1 MAKKVWDAP
10 IDKTVPWDGNSDT
23 DNMPVRGTRVEEF
36 IKETFEE
43 KIGVLHYDV
52 ANNRYLAFAD
62 QANLEVYL
70 ADPTQTQLVLGTFD
84 APFNYSAEITLTSAA
99 YNAVFYGSTGNYID
113 FTFDVKNKQGAST
126 GENVTVTYTFIR
138 NAVKQT
144 FTETRKFGDNVHF
157 NIDKYLGEGTN
168 TIIVGITG
176 QTTLA
181 ATTVAVTYQV
191 VNLAI
196 SDNVDVSTM
205 YNLSTGAKVMEVS
218 YTVSGYGTKVVEWYI
233 DGEQLPYVKV
243 EDEVV
248 DVSTTRTK
256 YITLANLSQGTHS
269 LQIRAYTTI
278 NGEKFYTDT
287 IYRDIIVYTGVSSDL
302 IIAMAA
308 TIPARYGVLGAGETP
323 SLYDI
328 IQYIPYELRF
338 ATYTSTNAQSTEVQ
352 VLIDGVLQGAVGSRN
367 GVENKFT
374 IISKTTGNKTLELK
388 HGDTVYTVPIYVAET
403 TMNLQEIKTDLM
415 LDFSALGKSNG
426 SPDRDVWEGNG
437 YTGTLTGFNWNNTS
451 GWVDNRLEMN
461 AGSTFALN
469 IAPLAGNPTSNGR
482 TIEIE
487 WSTKNVTNDD
497 EVICDLRNDDGVG
510 ILITATKVSMRS
522 SDGVVVE
529 TEYKSDENVRIGFVI
544 NRSSG
549 VSNQRLSFIYAN
561 GIVSRGE
568 KWAYSDSYTSDATIL
583 FRATEAAQVS
593 LKSIL
598 VYNTALTSD
607 QMLNNYTLYR
617 DTVADMMT
625 VYDRND
631 VYEDGTTV
639 FSTDKMMSRLP
650 VMIVTGDIPV
660 LENTSDKDTQ
670 IVVNIDYYNMQ
681 DVSKSFRMVGA
692 AMRPQGTSSMGYPKK
707 NFRIYTRKVDG
718 TILYD
723 ANGNIVEN
731 KLYSFKDKAQPV
743 DCWCLKADYAES
755 SGSHNTGIARLWN
768 DALFN
773 ATVSIDLGKDNP
785 HNVDGE
791 YVLRTEAQKKALAAG
806 YPYDVRTTID
816 GFPILLFYRPT
827 ANDDLIFIG
836 KYNFNNDKS
845 TESVFGF
852 TGIPDF
858 DNSHMQCWEVLNN
871 GNALALFTTTEG
883 FNEGWSEAFESR
895 YPDTKTPNTDDLK
908 AFCEWMVN
916 VSEED
921 FTTQKWEHM
930 DVFKMAAYWC
940 YLMRHAGADQF
951 VKNAMFTSE
960 DGQKFYYILYDN
972 DTINGLINT
981 GRLRIK
987 PTDNRQTVDEA
998 GAYVFAGHDS
1008 RLWNML
1014 ENDLEF
1020 MQIVSAVDNALYSS
1034 GISYTNTI
1042 KIFDEE
1048 QADKWVERVYNQDA
1062 QYKYVG
1068 PFVEKGIDNLF
1079 MLQGKRD
1086 LHRRW
1091 WLAKRFS
1098 IYDAKFV
1105 SGTYKSQAMEFKC
1118 INGTPA
1124 GQQFSITAG
1133 YPLDYGYGINNV
1145 PRSFGI
1151 TLGMGESHTFTT
1163 AEVVNLG
1170 DPIRVYAAPNI
1181 AKLDLSPMSSKL
1193 AVVTV
1198 TNAYDE
1204 ALGTKLTHLI
1214 LGNASQPNMEVTEI
1228 SGLKQAVALEYLDVQ
1243 GMTKMTSIDL
1253 TNHVY
1258 FKTLKAFG
1266 SGVASVA
1273 FPKGAPVERLELPSA
1288 MRVLSLEQL
1297 PYITTANVVMENKA
1311 NLSGISIKNCPSLSN
1326 DFAFVYDWY
1335 SNKTTADD
1343 KCSLVM
1349 DNVLWENIDH
1359 NQLLQ
1364 LFNLKLNGGNLDLKG
1379 RITLPTASLD
1389 IIHAIE
1395 EIFDETVFNEDSEL
1409 YIKVPSAVYM
1419 DAPVA
1424 SINEGE
1430 SATFVATVYPVIA
1443 GTMKYSLTN
1452 SRTGASIDENT
1463 GVLTTTENGLAT
1475 SSLTVKATFTPAD
1488 GSAALTKTA
1497 SISVV
1502 KRIYPTSITIN
1513 GNPNPLEAPYTYTWS
1528 TTTANVN
1535 GNYIAEWVLSGDITS
1550 VARIESQ
1557 DIEKCVMAQI
1567 TAPAD
1572 LVGGTLTLTL
1582 KKVVDGSLVATATKE
1597 LQAMMEGVIITSTT
1611 NPGVQEALY
1620 NAGLVANQNYTLKA
1634 EVEVITAEQLQP
1646 GTSASTSIFANKI
1659 SKCNFDEFKYFTALT
1674 KIPQYLFYGCW
1685 GSINQDKYSITLPP
1699 TIEVIEAYSFNSCQV
1714 GNLHLPPS
1722 VKEIKNYAFRYDR
1735 IKNVHIEDLSA
1746 FFNITYGGTDA
1757 IPGDANSGSYS
1768 NLVLNGEVIK
1778 DLIIPDGVET
1788 LKRYSLYGVNSTIET
1803 LYIPNSVSTISPN
1816 AIRLPNLRRI
1826 SGGAGITK
1834 INGFGQSPNW
1844 SFMFDD
1850 NTNVEYTIA
1859 EGCTLGVF
1867 THNVNSGLMIDSRNG
1882 YNIMGKAVVLK
1893 YGTYKFFTGVHM
1905 YFDDM
1910 TQEREV
1916 TLSYTGQTENI
1927 TDRLRIAFMQVE
1939 LTSNKPD
1946 AQFRIEYTNI
1956 HSGEQESAVVTGAG
1970 NHLLPIRPDS
1980 IFTVTGVTEY
1990 EGLTSPTVSKN
2001 TSTGTVVTCDYVERV
2016 DIYIQHIDGT
2026 LYTTD
2031 QWSAGGYA
2039 NNQANGVA
2047 LVSASTSFV
2056 IAKGNASS
2064 SNLKWG
2070 GYEKLINDITTT
2082 ENKDTA
2088 ALDFDGVGNTSKII
2102 KQLADYTDSQ
2112 SVVGAPAAEAC
2123 VAYIFPNGK
2132 TGYLPALGQLQL
2144 VNDNNTAVT
2153 RAMNLIG
2160 GTVMPTSYCWSSTQS
2175 TAYNAWAWRQSNGSS
2190 YNRTK
2195 TSTSSVRAF
2204 SPYADLNISSNIS
2217 THFDVTYTNMQGKSA
2232 TRTVGVGRTSFDVKM
2247 GTTMTITPRPV
2258 GNLVA
2263 ESQTITWDDV
2273 EKTVSFV
2280 FAKDAGVYIQHVNGQ
2295 LFTESEWSSGG
2306 YSNESANGVAVLS
2319 ATAPAFVIAKN
2330 NASSSTLKWGGY
2342 GNTINGV
2349 LVADTESVARLDFD
2363 GAGNTQ
2369 KIIEQY
2375 AGYTSNGIP
2384 GAPAAE
2390 AAAAYT
2396 FPNGKKGYL
2405 PALGELALVKDNAA
2419 EVLDLMSVIG
2429 GDTLHGGNT
2438 PFYVSSTIYDEYRV
2452 WYLMWI
2458 NAEPTITTYNRTDSF
2473 RVRAFTSL

>member
-70 ADPTQTQLVLGTFD
+70 ADPTQTQFVLGTFD

-196 SDNVDVSTM
+196 SDNVDVSAV

-278 NGEKFYTDT
+278 NGEKFYTDI
-287 IYRDIIVYTGVSSDL
+287 IYRDIIVYTGVSNDL

-338 ATYTSTNAQSTEVQ
+338 ATYTATNAQSTEVQ

-388 HGDTVYTVPIYVAET
+388 HGETVYTAPIYVAET

-437 YTGTLTGFNWNNTS
+437 YIGTLTGFNWNNTS

-723 ANGNIVEN
+723 ANGNIVED

-852 TGIPDF
+852 TGIPNF

-883 FNEGWSEAFESR
+883 FDEGWSEAFESR

-908 AFCEWMVN
+908 AFCEWMTT
-916 VSEED
+916 VSAED
-921 FTTQKWEHM
+921 FTAQKWEHL

-987 PTDNRQTVDEA
+987 PTDDRQTVDEA

-1151 TLGMGESHTFTT
+1151 TLAKGETHTFTT

-1214 LGNASQPNMEVTEI
+1214 LGNASQPNMEVTEV

-1311 NLSGISIKNCPSLSN
+1311 NLSGISIKNCPNLSN

-1335 SNKTTADD
+1335 SNKTAADD
-1343 KCSLVM
+1343 KCSLIM

-1359 NQLLQ
+1359 NQLLEI
-1364 LFNLKLNGGNLDLKG
+1364 FNIKLNGGTLDLKG
-1379 RITLPTASLD
+1379 KITLPTASLE
-1389 IIHAIE
+1389 IIRAIE

-1419 DAPVA
+1419 DAPAA

-1443 GTMKYSLTN
+1443 GTMKYSLTTG
-1452 SRTGASIDENT
+1452 RTGASINENT
-1463 GVLTTTENGLAT
+1463 GVLTTTENGAST
-1475 SSLTVKATFTPAD
+1475 STITVKATFTPAD
-1488 GSAALTKTA
+1488 GSAALSVSA
-1497 SISVV
+1497 SMSVK
-1502 KRIYPTSITIN
+1502 KRVYPSSSSVTIN
-1513 GNPNPLEAPYTYTWS
+1513 GNTNPLDEPQVYTWS

-1535 GNYIAEWVLSGDITS
+1535 GNYIAEWSLSGDVTS
-1550 VARIESQ
+1550 VVEIASQ
-1557 DIEKCVMAQI
+1557 DVNQCVLR
-1567 TAPAD
+1567 TTGEVTGLLD
-1572 LVGGTLTLTL
+1572 GTLTLTL
-1582 KKVVDGSLVATATKE
+1582 KKVVNGSTVATATKT
-1597 LQAMMEGVIITSTT
+1597 LQALMPGVIITSTT
-1611 NPGVQEALY
+1611 NPGVQAALY
-1620 NAGLVANQNYTLKA
+1620 NAGLVANQNYTLQSEA
-1634 EVEVITAEQLQP
+1634 EAITAEQLQP
-1646 GTSASTSIFANKI
+1646 GTSYSTSIFYAQRSNIK
-1659 SKCNFDEFKYFTALT
+1659 SFDEFQYFTGITEIKAYTFGTSSYPYYMESIVLPKNIT
-1674 KIPQYLFYGCW
+1674 KIGENAFSYCERLT
-1685 GSINQDKYSITLPP
+1685 SIIIPEGVVSIGRNAFSNCKALVDITLPN
-1699 TIEVIEAYSFNSCQV
+1699 TITSFGHYWANTGTEKRIHVKEDFLHNYCNRTLQNAEGSPFYFGGLLYVNGEPLDTIVIPNTVSEMRNAHFAYYSGHSVDLGEHNLKISYGEFKQSSINKIIGGSNTVIGYTGNFSGIEHDIEIDPVCNFAILKHDYPKYIKPFHYSGSNYYNPADVNV
-1714 GNLHLPPS
+1714 GNVTFS
-1722 VKEIKNYAFRYDR
+1722 TV
-1735 IKNVHIEDLSA
+1735 
-1746 FFNITYGGTDA
+1746 
-1757 IPGDANSGSYS
+1757 SG
-1768 NLVLNGEVIK
+1768 
-1778 DLIIPDGVET
+1778 
-1788 LKRYSLYGVNSTIET
+1788 
-1803 LYIPNSVSTISPN
+1803 
-1816 AIRLPNLRRI
+1816 A
-1826 SGGAGITK
+1826 
-1834 INGFGQSPNW
+1834 
-1844 SFMFDD
+1844 
-1850 NTNVEYTIA
+1850 
-1859 EGCTLGVF
+1859 
-1867 THNVNSGLMIDSRNG
+1867 
-1882 YNIMGKAVVLK
+1882 
-1893 YGTYKFFTGVHM
+1893 

-1910 TQEREV
+1910 TTSKTMYVSNTGGVQDFTNIVKLGYV
-1916 TLSYTGQTENI
+1916 TLSIN
-1927 TDRLRIAFMQVE
+1927 
-1939 LTSNKPD
+1939 SNKSD
-1946 AQFRIEYTNI
+1946 AQFQVDYTNI
-1956 HSGEQESAVVTGAG
+1956 NTGNATTVIVVGTGA
-1970 NHLLPIRPDS
+1970 HVLPIKPGTK
-1980 IFTVTGVTEY
+1980 ITVTPDTEY
-1990 EGLTSPTVSKN
+1990 EGLMGQSASVSSASAVN
-2001 TSTGTVVTCDYVERV
+2001 GVTCNYIERV
-2016 DIYIQHIDGT
+2016 DIYIQHINNN
-2026 LYTTD
+2026 LYTSEEWTELGFSND
-2031 QWSAGGYA
+2031 D
-2039 NNQANGVA
+2039 ANGVA
-2047 LVSASTSFV
+2047 AISKSTNFV
-2056 IAKGNASS
+2056 IGKSTNNG
-2064 SNLKWG
+2064 KWS
-2070 GYEKLINDITTT
+2070 EESILINGVFATT
-2082 ENKDTA
+2082 NSSA
-2088 ALDFDGVGNTSKII
+2088 AQNDLEGVGNTIKII
-2102 KQLADYTDSQ
+2102 EQYPGASVAKSCYNYT
-2112 SVVGAPAAEAC
+2112 
-2123 VAYIFPNGK
+2123 FPNGK
-2132 TGYLPALGQLQL
+2132 RGFLPAAGQALMLFNNKTEISRLSKLIGRSIPTGQIWTSTQCDNTKAWVCYASPYLSSITKTYVYAYLPFATYGRL
-2144 VNDNNTAVT
+2144 VIN
-2153 RAMNLIG
+2153 
-2160 GTVMPTSYCWSSTQS
+2160 
-2175 TAYNAWAWRQSNGSS
+2175 
-2190 YNRTK
+2190 
-2195 TSTSSVRAF
+2195 
-2204 SPYADLNISSNIS
+2204 SNIG
-2217 THFDVTYTNMQGKSA
+2217 TKFNITYTNIQGVSK
-2232 TRTVGVGRTSFDVKM
+2232 TRTVVNGANYFDVKM
-2247 GTTMTITPRPV
+2247 GTTMTITPSPI
-2258 GNLVA
+2258 GNTTA
-2263 ESQTITWDDV
+2263 EAQTITWDDT
-2273 EKTVSFV
+2273 EKEVSFA
-2280 FAKDAGVYIQHVNGQ
+2280 FAKDAGVYIQHTNGS
-2295 LFTESEWSSGG
+2295 LHTEAEWTTAG
-2306 YSNESANGVAVLS
+2306 YSNDVANGVAILS
-2319 ATAPAFVIAKN
+2319 VTAPAFVIAKAD
-2330 NASSSTLKWGGY
+2330 ASSSVVKWGGY
-2342 GNTINGV
+2342 NKTITGIVTSTTGSIGV
-2349 LVADTESVARLDFD
+2349 LDFD
-2363 GAGNTQ
+2363 GEGNTQ
-2369 KIIEQY
+2369 KIIEQC
-2375 AGYTSNGIP
+2375 AGYTSSGVT

-2390 AAAAYT
+2390 ACAAYT

-2405 PALGELALVKDNAA
+2405 PALGEWQ
-2419 EVLDLMSVIG
+2419 VLYNNMTAVVSAMSLIG
-2429 GDTLHGGNT
+2429 GTEIRT
-2438 PFYVSSTIYDEYRV
+2438 ISYWSSTQSNETKCWRLD
-2452 WYLMWI
+2452 WTDGTLGSASKS
-2458 NAEPTITTYNRTDSF
+2458 NAY
-2473 RVRAFTSL
+2473 RVRAFTTL

>member
-218 YTVSGYGTKVVEWYI
+218 YTVSGYGTKVVEWYV

-302 IIAMAA
+302 IVAMAA
-308 TIPARYGVLGAGETP
+308 TIPSRYGILGAGETP

-352 VLIDGVLQGAVGSRN
+352 VIIDGVLQGAVGSRN
-367 GVENKFT
+367 GIENKFT

-723 ANGNIVEN
+723 ANGNIVED

-852 TGIPDF
+852 TGIPNF
-858 DNSHMQCWEVLNN
+858 DNSRMQCWEVLNN

-883 FNEGWSEAFESR
+883 FDEGWSEAFESR

-908 AFCEWMVN
+908 AFCEWMTT
-916 VSEED
+916 VSEAD
-921 FTTQKWEHM
+921 FKEQKWAHI

-960 DGQKFYYILYDN
+960 DGVKWYYILYDN

-987 PTDNRQTVDEA
+987 PTDDRQTVDAA

-1020 MQIVSAVDNALYSS
+1020 MQIVSAVDNALYSA
-1034 GISYTNTI
+1034 GISYINTI
-1042 KIFDEE
+1042 KMFDDE

-1105 SGTYKSQAMEFKC
+1105 SGTYKSQAMELKC

-1151 TLGMGESHTFTT
+1151 TLDKDETHTFTT

-1170 DPIRVYAAPNI
+1170 DPIRIYAAPNI
-1181 AKLDLSPMSSKL
+1181 AKLDLSPMADKL

-1214 LGNASQPNMEVTEI
+1214 VGNASKQNMEVTEI

-1311 NLSGISIKNCPSLSN
+1311 NLSGISIKNCPNLSN

-1343 KCSLVM
+1343 RCSLVM

-1364 LFNLKLNGGNLDLKG
+1364 LFNLKLNGGKMDLKG

-1430 SATFVATVYPVIA
+1430 SIQFVATVYPVIA

-1488 GSAALTKTA
+1488 GSATLTKAA

-1502 KRIYPTSITIN
+1502 KRIYPASITIN

-1535 GNYIAEWVLSGDITS
+1535 GNYIAEWALSGDITS

-1557 DIEKCVMAQI
+1557 DTEKCVMAQI

-1572 LVGGTLTLTL
+1572 LVSGTLTLTL
-1582 KKVVDGSLVATATKE
+1582 KKAVDGSQVATATKE
-1597 LQAMMEGVIITSTT
+1597 LQALMEGVIITSTT
-1611 NPGVQEALY
+1611 NPGVQAALY

-1634 EVEVITAEQLQP
+1634 EVEVITEEQLQT
-1646 GTSASTSIFANKI
+1646 GNSYSTSIFYAQRNLIKGV
-1659 SKCNFDEFKYFTALT
+1659 SFDEFKYFTALT
-1674 KIPQYLFYGCW
+1674 SIPNYLFYYCW
-1685 GSINQDKYSITLPP
+1685 NSEDEGEYSITLPP
-1699 TIEVIEAYSFNSCQV
+1699 NIGLIGQQAFNYCKIGHIHIPAKLEAVSSNAFSNSKIRNVHISDLRAFMGITYMDLGSVIMNPYTNVDTNLYLNGEIVKHLVIPEGIDTIKKGTLYMKNSSIETLHIPNDVTTIRPLAICLSNLKKITGGAGVQTINNLGSSENWSVVEIPYGNDVEIDEACTFGLFTHKYAGLFYVNSTTSYNLLKV
-1714 GNLHLPPS
+1714 GTSLMYGDYTFIWGSSLS
-1722 VKEIKNYAFRYDR
+1722 VEGGGTQRTLSLSR
-1735 IKNVHIEDLSA
+1735 TGHIEDL
-1746 FFNITYGGTDA
+1746 TD
-1757 IPGDANSGSYS
+1757 
-1768 NLVLNGEVIK
+1768 
-1778 DLIIPDGVET
+1778 
-1788 LKRYSLYGVNSTIET
+1788 
-1803 LYIPNSVSTISPN
+1803 
-1816 AIRLPNLRRI
+1816 
-1826 SGGAGITK
+1826 
-1834 INGFGQSPNW
+1834 
-1844 SFMFDD
+1844 
-1850 NTNVEYTIA
+1850 
-1859 EGCTLGVF
+1859 
-1867 THNVNSGLMIDSRNG
+1867 
-1882 YNIMGKAVVLK
+1882 VLK
-1893 YGTYKFFTGVHM
+1893 VKSIRV
-1905 YFDDM
+1905 
-1910 TQEREV
+1910 QIV
-1916 TLSYTGQTENI
+1916 
-1927 TDRLRIAFMQVE
+1927 
-1939 LTSNKPD
+1939 SNKSD
-1946 AQFRIEYTNI
+1946 AQFRIDYTNI
-1956 HSGEQESAVVTGAG
+1956 ETDEQESTIVTGTG
-1970 NHLLPIRPDS
+1970 YHYLPIKPG
-1980 IFTVTGVTEY
+1980 TKYTGTAITEY
-1990 EGLTSPTVSKN
+1990 DGYVAGGSASATMITSGNSSVPHLTLKYEEKVS
-2001 TSTGTVVTCDYVERV
+2001 V
-2016 DIYIQHIDGT
+2016 YIQHIDGT
-2026 LYTTD
+2026 LYSVD
-2031 QWSAGGYA
+2031 EWESAGY
-2039 NNQANGVA
+2039 
-2047 LVSASTSFV
+2047 
-2056 IAKGNASS
+2056 
-2064 SNLKWG
+2064 
-2070 GYEKLINDITTT
+2070 
-2082 ENKDTA
+2082 
-2088 ALDFDGVGNTSKII
+2088 SKE
-2102 KQLADYTDSQ
+2102 L
-2112 SVVGAPAAEAC
+2112 
-2123 VAYIFPNGK
+2123 
-2132 TGYLPALGQLQL
+2132 
-2144 VNDNNTAVT
+2144 
-2153 RAMNLIG
+2153 
-2160 GTVMPTSYCWSSTQS
+2160 
-2175 TAYNAWAWRQSNGSS
+2175 
-2190 YNRTK
+2190 
-2195 TSTSSVRAF
+2195 
-2204 SPYADLNISSNIS
+2204 
-2217 THFDVTYTNMQGKSA
+2217 
-2232 TRTVGVGRTSFDVKM
+2232 
-2247 GTTMTITPRPV
+2247 
-2258 GNLVA
+2258 
-2263 ESQTITWDDV
+2263 
-2273 EKTVSFV
+2273 
-2280 FAKDAGVYIQHVNGQ
+2280 
-2295 LFTESEWSSGG
+2295 
-2306 YSNESANGVAVLS
+2306 ANGVAVNS
-2319 ATAPAFVIAKN
+2319 VSTGFVL
-2330 NASSSTLKWGGY
+2330 ASSITNNIRWGDDGD
-2342 GNTINGV
+2342 INGV
-2349 LVADTESVARLDFD
+2349 PSYYRYSDDIFLYYDGQDYTE
-2363 GAGNTQ
+2363 
-2369 KIIEQY
+2369 KIISTLGNGAVAAQACVDSICP
-2375 AGYTSNGIP
+2375 AGYNGYLASMAQFALLSRAKNEINNALGKIGHDSITKDISTYSGPWTSILSSRS
-2384 GAPAAE
+2384 
-2390 AAAAYT
+2390 AAYLYQPNANFSST
-2396 FPNGKKGYL
+2396 SMSNIVSTTSRQSDGMIRPIYPIYTDIIAVKDLSITADDVKGNATTTIVHVSMLVDVMDFNKGEVVEGVSKAFDVISEPFPQNTSTTDTITRTIYYTYMGQTVSTTINHNAWEPSVYSVVLNDEWQLSQNIGNPDAAIYDGVYESFSNKGQGSKSATMYIDISSFGSFKL
-2405 PALGELALVKDNAA
+2405 YIRSYGESNYDYVMVSQLDQSINNNTYYGNSTLVKAHTRGVPNSGTSISSYTLVEFTDLDYGNHRITVIYVKDGSGNSYDDRGY
-2419 EVLDLMSVIG
+2419 VLI
-2429 GDTLHGGNT
+2429 
-2438 PFYVSSTIYDEYRV
+2438 PKEQ
-2452 WYLMWI
+2452 
-2458 NAEPTITTYNRTDSF
+2458 
-2473 RVRAFTSL
+2473 